1 MGLSKPYYRIV
12 RPKSDVTAFVTDPRY
27 ATDRLQLSRAYM
39 NIENELRRVFDYIEP
54 DFDNRHT
61 FSFALYSLLLRACTE
76 VELNCKLIMQANG
89 ATPGGKRK
97 NFTMEDYIK
106 LEDSSKLSKYIAT
119 FPNWR
124 KRNSKTKKLEYIKKD
139 FCPFKNFDV
148 SKAKAPEWYADYNK
162 VKHNREENLEK
173 ANLANCM
180 NAVAG
185 ILVLLYSQFG
195 AQCIDTYGNPGGK
208 IYFSEDAID
217 YDFAFSAD
225 TLFVIKPPEVGAW
238 TDSELYDFDWDS
250 IKGDSNPFDKY
261 PF

>member
-39 NIENELRRVFDYIEP
+39 NIENELRKVFEYIEP
-54 DFDNRHT
+54 DDDNNST

-76 VELNCKLIMQANG
+76 VESNCRLIMQANG
-89 ATPGGKRK
+89 ATPGGKRSH
-97 NFTMEDYIK
+97 FTMEDYVK
-106 LEDSSKLSKYIAT
+106 LDGSSKLSKYIAT

-124 KRNSKTKKLEYIKKD
+124 KNDATLEYISKD
-139 FCPFKNFDV
+139 FCPFANFDAPV
-148 SKAKAPEWYADYNK
+148 PKAPDWYSDYNK

-173 ANLANCM
+173 ANLTNCM

-185 ILVLLYSQFG
+185 ILILLYSQFG

-208 IYFSEDAID
+208 IYFSEDNIN

-225 TLFVIKPPEVGAW
+225 TLFVIKPPEESAW
-238 TDSELYDFDWDS
+238 LASELYDFDWEK

>member
-39 NIENELRRVFDYIEP
+39 NIENELRRAFEYIEP
-54 DFDNRHT
+54 DDKNNRT

-76 VELNCKLIMQANG
+76 VELNCKLILQANG

-97 NFTMEDYIK
+97 HFTMEDYIR
-106 LEDSSKLSKYIAT
+106 LENSSKLSKYIAT

-124 KRNSKTKKLEYIKKD
+124 HNHPTLEYTSKD
-139 FCPFKNFDV
+139 FCPFANFDI
-148 SKAKAPEWYADYNK
+148 SIAKAPDWYSDYNK
-162 VKHNREENLEK
+162 VKHHREENLEK
-173 ANLANCM
+173 ANIENCM
-180 NAVAG
+180 NAISG
-185 ILVLLYSQFG
+185 ILILLYSQFG

-208 IYFSEDAID
+208 IFFSEDTID
-217 YDFAFSAD
+217 YDFAFSAN
-225 TLFVIKPPEVGAW
+225 TLFIIKPPKESEWSAG
-238 TDSELYDFDWDS
+238 ELYQFDWNK
-250 IKGDSNPFDKY
+250 IKGDSNPFDKF